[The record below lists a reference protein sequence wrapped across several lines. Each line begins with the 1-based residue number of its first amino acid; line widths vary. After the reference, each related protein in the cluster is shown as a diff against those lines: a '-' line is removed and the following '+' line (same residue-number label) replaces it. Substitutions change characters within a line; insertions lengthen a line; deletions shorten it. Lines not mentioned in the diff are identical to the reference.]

1 MSLKG
6 RRLII
11 TIEMPTLAEKSL
23 NSMCDGFESA
33 SGNMSDVAAKLS
45 TGCQRSR
52 WFPAKSVVLFA
63 VLALAAAGCGSE
75 PSQQTLS
82 AAGEPRVPEVSAD
95 RPPLVIAHRGAS
107 GHRPE
112 HTLAAYELAI
122 VQGADFIELD
132 LVASGDGALIAR
144 HENLLAEVQ
153 LYDDGRIALDAAGK
167 PLTVWATTNVA
178 EHGEFRNRLT
188 VKVIDGR
195 RRGGWFTEDFTLSE
209 LKTLRA
215 RERMPGIRPQNR
227 LYDDAESIPTLAEVI
242 ALVRRNSNKAVGL
255 YIELKHPTYFLH
267 EGRRLDDELIGVDLS
282 DRLLAT
288 LEGQAFTDPER
299 LYIQCFEVGPL
310 LALQRQLERRG
321 MPIPLIQLFGDI
333 TNARYR
339 ARPYDMVYHGRERE
353 GFVERYGELAEL
365 LGDEEDVSYAEL
377 ARPEV
382 LEFLANR
389 YAHGLGPTKHN
400 VLPVR
405 WSEPLDA
412 DGEGRQRRYAELTGT
427 SSEFA
432 KSALALGLELHPYTL
447 REEEPFLLRE
457 HGRVVPVAEEA
468 LRLLEAGATGF
479 FIDQPSEGRMAVTSY
494 LNSKKQKTG
503 KISRFTGTETT
514 GSGEQH
520 H

>member
-6 RRLII
+6 RRLVF
-11 TIEMPTLAEKSL
+11 TIEMPARAEKSL

-33 SGNMSDVAAKLS
+33 SGNMSDLAAKLS

-52 WFPAKSVVLFA
+52 WFPANWAFLFA
-63 VLALAAAGCGSE
+63 VLALSAAGCGRE

-82 AAGEPRVPEVSAD
+82 AAGKPPVSDVRAD
-95 RPPLVIAHRGAS
+95 RSPLVIAHRGAS

-153 LYDDGRIALDAAGK
+153 LDDDGRIALDAAAK
-167 PLTVWATTNVA
+167 PLIVWATTDVT
-178 EHGEFRNRLT
+178 ERVEFRNRLT
-188 VKVIDGR
+188 VKVVDGR

-209 LKTLRA
+209 LKTLWA
-215 RERMPGIRPQNR
+215 RERMPGVRPQNR
-227 LYDDAESIPTLAEVI
+227 LYDDTQSIPTLAEI
-242 ALVRRNSNKAVGL
+242 IELVRRRSNNAVGL

-267 EGRRLDDELIGVDLS
+267 EGRRLDGELIGVDLA

-288 LEGQAFTDPER
+288 LEARAFTDPQR
-299 LYIQCFEVGPL
+299 LYIQCFEVEPL
-310 LALQRQLERRG
+310 LAVHRQLERRG

-333 TNARYR
+333 SNARFR
-339 ARPYDMVYHGRERE
+339 ARPYDMVYHGRNRE
-353 GFVERYGELAEL
+353 GFVERYGELVEL
-365 LGDEEDVSYAEL
+365 LGDGDAGDVSYAEL

-405 WSEPLDA
+405 WSESLDTEG
-412 DGEGRQRRYAELTGT
+412 DGPQRRYAELVGT

-457 HGRVVPVAEEA
+457 RGRKLPVAEEA
-468 LRLLEAGATGF
+468 VRLLEAGATGF
-479 FIDQPSEGRMAVTSY
+479 FIDQPSEGRMAVASY
-494 LNSKKQKTG
+494 LNSSDQKTG
-503 KISRFTGTETT
+503 RISRLSDTKNR
-514 GSGEQH
+514 
-520 H
+520 